1 MIDKCTENNTWVFT
15 KIKVIWQKFM
25 RRRSIRSIWASHI
38 KASANSQLI
47 KENVFN
53 LSYRII
59 KRFYEI
65 ISKA

>member
-1 MIDKCTENNTWVFT
+1 MIDKCTENNRRVFT

-25 RRRSIRSIWASHI
+25 LRHTIWASPI
-38 KASANSQLI
+38 KASANSKLI

-65 ISKA
+65 I